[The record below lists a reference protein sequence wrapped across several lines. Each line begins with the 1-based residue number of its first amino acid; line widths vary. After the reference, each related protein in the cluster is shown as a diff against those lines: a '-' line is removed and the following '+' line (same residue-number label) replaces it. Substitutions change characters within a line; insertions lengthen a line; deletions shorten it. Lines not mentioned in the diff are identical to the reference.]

1 MNDSKS
7 IRVHLETLGCPK
19 NQVDSE
25 LILGAFQHA
34 DHEIVA
40 TPEEADVLVV
50 NTCGFIGEARQA
62 SIDAILQLAEHKK
75 KAPSTRLIVTGCLS
89 QTFAPDLAEAIP
101 EVDLFLGS
109 GDATN
114 AGAWLEQLRTNETES
129 DSNPPRIQVGRPGT
143 LYDPDTPR
151 LKMGPTHSAYVKLAE
166 GCSQR
171 CSFCIIPRL
180 RGKAKSRSIDA
191 IAAEVISLTQQGV
204 REFNLIAQDLTHYG
218 SDQKDDGQ
226 TSLARL
232 LDRLTTIPDVRWIR
246 LMYCYPHGIG
256 PDLLKHLKPGGKVV
270 PYMDMPLQH
279 IDNKVLT
286 AMQRRFSE
294 QETLTLL
301 KQIKIMDP
309 GIFLRTTFLVG
320 FPGETIAQS
329 NKLRKFAAEFQFDH
343 AGAFAYS
350 YEDLTPSGKRSDQI
364 TVRTRQR
371 RADRL
376 GEVLRDG
383 STTRASQRI
392 GEIHEAVVESRCE
405 EPGLYLGRHWGQ
417 APEIDGCTYLHWDG
431 PALVPGTFVR
441 VEFVSVSE
449 LDIVAQVQEIL
460 EQPEAADHDASIFP
474 IMSRQS

>member
-1 MNDSKS
+1 MNDSKP

-40 TPEEADVLVV
+40 NPDDADVLVV

-62 SIDAILQLAEHKK
+62 SIDAILELAEHKK
-75 KAPSTRLIVTGCLS
+75 NSPSTRLIVTGCLS

-109 GDATN
+109 GDAKN
-114 AGAWLEQLRTNETES
+114 ANAWLDQLPTDT
-129 DSNPPRIQVGRPGT
+129 DHAPPRIQVGRAGT

-151 LKMGPTHSAYVKLAE
+151 IKMGPTHSAYVKLAE
-166 GCSQR
+166 GCSQK

-180 RGKAKSRSIDA
+180 RGKAKSRTIDT
-191 IAAEVISLTQQGV
+191 IVAEVEGLAQSGV

-218 SDQKDDGQ
+218 NDQKDDGQ
-226 TSLARL
+226 TSLAHL
-232 LDRLTTIPDVRWIR
+232 LDRLVAIPDVRWLR

-256 PDLLKHLKPGGKVV
+256 PELLEHLKPGGKVV

-279 IDNKVLT
+279 IDNDVLN

-294 QETLTLL
+294 QETRALL
-301 KQIKIMDP
+301 DEIREADP
-309 GIFLRTTFLVG
+309 TIFLRTTFLVG

-329 NKLRKFAAEFQFDH
+329 NRLKTFAAEFGFDH

-364 TVRTRQR
+364 TDRTRQR

-383 STTRASQRI
+383 SERRAHQRM
-392 GEIHEAVVESRCE
+392 GEFHEAVIESVSE
-405 EPGLYLGRHWGQ
+405 QPGLYLGRHWGQ

-431 PALVPGTFVR
+431 PALEPGTFVR

-449 LDIVAQVQEIL
+449 LDMVAQVHEVL
-460 EQPEAADHDASIFP
+460 ERPKAREQQLSVFP
-474 IMSRQS
+474 MMSE